1 MTETSKLQLVQ
12 KGILRLKVNVIQD
25 EFEENSRSDLIR
37 FLSDTK
43 QGEGFTQQTSEF
55 TVSELEAA
63 RIQLKNITEL
73 QRYYNRQKNLLSK
86 VSKRI
91 RQIYSL

>member
-1 MTETSKLQLVQ
+1 MAEVSKLRSVQ
-12 KGILRLKVNVIQD
+12 SALLRLRINVTQD
-25 EFEENSRSDLIR
+25 NFEEKSRTDLIR
-37 FLSDTK
+37 YLSETK
-43 QGEGFTQQTSEF
+43 QGEGFSQQTSEF

-63 RIQLKNITEL
+63 RVSLENIQEL
-73 QRYYNRQKNLLSK
+73 QRYYNRQKNLLTK